1 MNQLKF
7 HTIAFHKHKEKS
19 PSHTPLLLQH
29 KTQQHPNNKT
39 QNTIITKIS
48 TNGKIFFHLKTS
60 FPHMDIHFWTTNY
73 RNIKQIEKREEELI
87 L

>member
-7 HTIAFHKHKEKS
+7 HTIAFQKHKEKS
-19 PSHTPLLLQH
+19 PSHTPLL
-29 KTQQHPNNKT
+29 QQNPNNKT

-73 RNIKQIEKREEELI
+73 KNIKQIEKREEELI